1 MIKSFDYKQTQMTAK
16 EHYDNHLGD
25 FYSWMIGDFES
36 KAKEFQDFLKDNSI
50 FPTNSKNAIDLGAG
64 HGIQSVALAKLGFN
78 VIAVDFNEQLLNEL
92 KRNSNGLKIE
102 IVNDDIKNVR
112 QFSDKAIE
120 LILCCGD
127 TLSHLNDKNEIK
139 KLIHD
144 TSTVLKPNGKILFS
158 FRDYST
164 ELTEDNR
171 FLPVKSDDNRILTCV
186 LDYEKERVR
195 VTDLLHEKT
204 ETGWKQKVSSYFKV
218 RILTNEIIEMLESF
232 GFKIQLNSVINRM
245 TNVIA
250 IKI

>member
-1 MIKSFDYKQTQMTAK
+1 MTAK
-16 EHYDNHLGD
+16 EHYDNHLGN
-25 FYSWMIGDFES
+25 FYSWMVGDFES
-36 KAKEFQDFLKDNSI
+36 KTKEFQNFLKDNSI

-78 VIAVDFNEQLLNEL
+78 VFAIDFNKQLLNEL
-92 KRNSNGLKIE
+92 KRNSKGLNIE
-102 IVNDDIKNVR
+102 IVNGDIKNVN
-112 QFSDKAIE
+112 QFSAKEIE
-120 LILCCGD
+120 LVLCCGD

-139 KLIHD
+139 KLITD
-144 TSTVLKPNGKILFS
+144 ISTILKSNEKILFS

-164 ELTEDNR
+164 ELIGDSR
-171 FLPVKSDDNRILTCV
+171 FLSVKSDDNRILTCI
-186 LDYEKERVR
+186 LDYEKEKVR

-218 RILTNEIIEMLESF
+218 RILTNEIIELLESV